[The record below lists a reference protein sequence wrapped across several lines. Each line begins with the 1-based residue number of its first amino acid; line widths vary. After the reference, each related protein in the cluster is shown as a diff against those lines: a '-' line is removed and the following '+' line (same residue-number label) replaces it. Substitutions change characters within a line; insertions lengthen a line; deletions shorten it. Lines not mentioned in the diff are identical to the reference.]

1 VTTATLSRRARREL
15 NSALRWIAQD
25 NAAAA
30 QGLLDAVRKAAER
43 IGQYP
48 QIGARRPDLTA
59 SARHRFVALTGFP
72 YLIVYA
78 EDRDPPLIVR
88 ILHSARDLPRHLQD
102 LPQQ

>member
-1 VTTATLSRRARREL
+1 V
-15 NSALRWIAQD
+15 RWIAAD
-25 NAAAA
+25 NPIAAE
-30 QGLLDAVRKAAER
+30 GLLDAVRKAAER

-78 EDRDPPLIVR
+78 ENRDPPLIVR
-88 ILHSARDLPRHLQD
+88 LVHGARDLPWLLRD
-102 LPQQ
+102 LPSE